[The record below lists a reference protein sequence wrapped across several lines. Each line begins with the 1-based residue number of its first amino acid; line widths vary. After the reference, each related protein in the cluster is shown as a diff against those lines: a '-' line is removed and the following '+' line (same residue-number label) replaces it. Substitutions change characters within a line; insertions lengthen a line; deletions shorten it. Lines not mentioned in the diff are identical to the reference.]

1 MDNSG
6 YLDVKII
13 FFICG
18 ILIFI
23 CRFYFLL
30 TKCLKNVSS
39 VSEDQRRIPDD
50 YFNNKERRFVL
61 VHPV

>member
-1 MDNSG
+1 MDFNG
-6 YLDVKII
+6 YLFLKIT
-13 FFICG
+13 FIVCG

-23 CRFYFLL
+23 CRS
-30 TKCLKNVSS
+30 CLFMRKYLKEPSS
-39 VSEDQRRIPDD
+39 VNEDQRRIPDD